1 MLSIPAGVAY
11 VPSGLFVLQPAVSL
25 AASEVS
31 QIPSVLQGER
41 ERMRDRGM
49 GEGEEGRVTERE
61 RKKREGSQE
70 NKRMEIKEEE
80 RGQVWCVGRRE

>member
-1 MLSIPAGVAY
+1 MLSVPAGVAY

-49 GEGEEGRVTERE
+49 GEGEEGRATERE